1 MADKERARRE
11 PIDRVREQV
20 RLDGMNDDLTRFA
33 RWVSGDLTSNRM
45 RGLFA
50 EWLLADRLGVLD
62 QHSARVEWDM
72 VDIRF
77 RDVAI
82 EVKTSGTRQQ
92 WSDSESSPRFSI
104 APQRAAWDANW
115 NQSEA
120 RAIARRTADLYVFC
134 LHRCDE
140 LTNET
145 VLDERNW
152 QFWVV
157 PTTLLDASLPTQKSI
172 GLTGLRSLS
181 EGVGLAGAVERIE
194 GFARGSR

>member
-1 MADKERARRE
+1 
-11 PIDRVREQV
+11 
-20 RLDGMNDDLTRFA
+20 
-33 RWVSGDLTSNRM
+33 M

-62 QHSARVEWDM
+62 QDSARVEWDM

-77 RDVAI
+77 RGVAI

-92 WSDSESSPRFSI
+92 WSGDESSPRFSI
-104 APQRAAWDANW
+104 APQRAAWDANS
-115 NQSEA
+115 NQIEA
-120 RAIARRTADLYVFC
+120 RAVARRTADLYVFC

-157 PTTLLDASLPTQKSI
+157 RTSVLDASLPTQKSI
-172 GLTGLRSLS
+172 GLTGLRTLS
-181 EGVGLAGAVERIE
+181 EGVGLAGAVKQIE